1 MMSAFPVKGVPLPL
15 AWIAALVLAGM
26 GPTMARAQGVVPSS
40 SASAS
45 SPVGDPAPRPV
56 VVPSDVLDF
65 GEPEAAIPAIP
76 GPPACVPGT
85 LPARVVMGPL
95 DVIHESIFGPASKEE
110 WHPLSLSTFF
120 SEGWDEAYVRSPE
133 GTNEAP
139 KQNWFGAADGV
150 FVRLNTLNFFYTNHM
165 TTNLGL
171 LLTPLP
177 WAPAKPKTNG
187 NEYFASYNLYLP
199 LNQRLELLIVAP
211 FIASNKT
218 SPTGHYVG
226 NFGDLTVSARF
237 RLVEQRNFSMQAL
250 LTERTPTGKTVNGN
264 DINFI
269 TPSLE
274 FWWNFAPKWVLRGE
288 RGSTSTPGA
297 SRRPTC
303 TSTTWRSAATSRPR
317 TCASSR
323 SWSPTSRSR
332 PYRTSWAGKTTSP
345 TSTSRR
351 ASGSAWTGTRSG
363 TCSAPSKCPS
373 AGPSPTIGCPVSP
386 CCATIDRARGPVASA
401 ASGRRRTGRAGRR
414 TTTSL
419 RPVASSGRFVSLVP
433 RTTRRVTPTT
443 RRFSFRLITWPISK
457 PGTGAVAAAPRGRC
471 ARGSASSAR

>member
-1 MMSAFPVKGVPLPL
+1 MKGVPLPL

-199 LNQRLELLIVAP
+199 LNQRLELLIV
-211 FIASNKT
+211 
-218 SPTGHYVG
+218 
-226 NFGDLTVSARF
+226 SALH
-237 RLVEQRNFSMQAL
+237 RLQQDEPHR
-250 LTERTPTGKTVNGN
+250 P
-264 DINFI
+264 
-269 TPSLE
+269 
-274 FWWNFAPKWVLRGE
+274 LR
-288 RGSTSTPGA
+288 RQL
-297 SRRPTC
+297 RRPDGLG
-303 TSTTWRSAATSRPR
+303 AVP
-317 TCASSR
+317 
-323 SWSPTSRSR
+323 P
-332 PYRTSWAGKTTSP
+332 
-345 TSTSRR
+345 
-351 ASGSAWTGTRSG
+351 
-363 TCSAPSKCPS
+363 
-373 AGPSPTIGCPVSP
+373 
-386 CCATIDRARGPVASA
+386 
-401 ASGRRRTGRAGRR
+401 GRAEELQHAG
-414 TTTSL
+414 
-419 RPVASSGRFVSLVP
+419 
-433 RTTRRVTPTT
+433 VTD
-443 RRFSFRLITWPISK
+443 
-457 PGTGAVAAAPRGRC
+457 GTDPHGQNGQR
-471 ARGSASSAR
+471 